1 MTARS
6 VNKVVLIGRL
16 GADPDV
22 RSFPS
27 GGKMCRL
34 NVATWEQ
41 WRDRN
46 TGEAKKKT
54 EWHLVDVHH
63 VAAIKFAEAY
73 LAKGRLI
80 YVEGKLETR
89 KWQDKSGQ
97 YRYAT
102 SVAVRPYVGKLIAVD
117 RRSDEPEQSEPTKP
131 IARPTAGTKLAEDR
145 SIRLG
150 TTVTLK
156 DDDTGRLSTYQI
168 VPETRGNIGMGL
180 ISINAPLAHAL
191 IGHEVNDVVEV
202 EAPGGIR
209 SYTIIKARYVG

>member
-6 VNKVVLIGRL
+6 VNKVVLVGRL

-54 EWHLVDVHH
+54 EWHRVEVHH
-63 VAAIKFAEAY
+63 AAVIKFAEAY
-73 LAKGRLI
+73 LKKGRLI

-97 YRYAT
+97 YRYTT
-102 SVAVRPYVGKLIAVD
+102 SVAVRPNVGMLIAVD
-117 RRSDEPEQSEPTKP
+117 RPT
-131 IARPTAGTKLAEDR
+131 TVEDR

-150 TTVTLK
+150 TKVTLK

-168 VPETRGNIGMGL
+168 VPETQGNIEMGR
-180 ISINAPLAHAL
+180 ISIDTPLARAL
-191 IGHEVNDVVEV
+191 IGHEVNDVVDV
-202 EAPGGIR
+202 RAPGGIR
-209 SYTIIKARYVG
+209 SYTIIEAKQAK